1 MAVLRVKNWAS
12 FQHYRDRSP
21 PWIKLHRGLLDNM
34 DYYKLSPMAAK
45 VLPLLW
51 LIASE
56 FDGAVP
62 SADVLSFRLRLPQD
76 QTAELVQELWDA
88 KFLEAEGAAQKPAAP
103 AQSEWGSRHIPQSVR
118 LEVWNRDKGQCVW
131 CQSKENI
138 EFDHKTPVSKGGNSE
153 VCNIQLLCR
162 SCNRKKRT
170 KDAAQAE
177 QLATQIQGSRSLE
190 GEVEGE
196 LEREVETESTL
207 RVLGEIPSPP
217 VPASEESKPKRNA
230 VPIAEIVALYHDRLP
245 EHPRI
250 EKRTPARDGYIR
262 QRWREDLPTLEAWRN
277 YFDDVRASKFLTGKV
292 QGRDGKPPF
301 IADLEWLTRPGN
313 FAKIAEGKY
322 HR

>member
-1 MAVLRVKNWAS
+1 MATLRVKNWAG

-21 PWIKLHRGLLDNM
+21 PWIKLHKGLLDDF
-34 DYYKLSPMAAK
+34 DYAR
-45 VLPLLW
+45 LPLASRALAPCIW
-51 LIASE
+51 ILASESAEGEVPADIDYLAFRLHCTAADVENAVKPLIAAGFLIDASN
-56 FDGAVP
+56 AL
-62 SADVLSFRLRLPQD
+62 ADCKQV
-76 QTAELVQELWDA
+76 A
-88 KFLEAEGAAQKPAAP
+88 
-103 AQSEWGSRHIPQSVR
+103 
-118 LEVWNRDKGQCVW
+118 
-131 CQSKENI
+131 
-138 EFDHKTPVSKGGNSE
+138 
-153 VCNIQLLCR
+153 
-162 SCNRKKRT
+162 RT
-170 KDAAQAE
+170 
-177 QLATQIQGSRSLE
+177 
-190 GEVEGE
+190 EVEGE

-245 EHPRI
+245 DHPRI

-262 QRWREDLPTLEAWRN
+262 QRWREDLPTLEAWGN